1 MKAILQWGLSVGLA
15 VAITLAGFDHSAAA
29 APQGPR
35 PAFTIHLRN
44 YAGVPSG
51 TLAEAESVATA
62 IFRGAGIETRWN
74 EMDMSGGRVHA
85 AVVQDQPMTLADIQV
100 NVLPDTAAIP
110 AGVSDGVIGVAP
122 GAGPDRTLADVF
134 DGRVRVLFRKI
145 SSAYLKGD
153 IDRPVS
159 RGQLLGHVIA
169 HEVGHL
175 LLNQQGH
182 SPSGIMRR
190 EWAFADFRD
199 MVSGMLL
206 FTSEQARFMRAE
218 VVRRDEREPTSVAA
232 TGSPSTTR

>member
-1 MKAILQWGLSVGLA
+1 MKATLRWGRCAGVV
-15 VAITLAGFDHSAAA
+15 VAIALAGFGYSAAA
-29 APQGPR
+29 ARQGPR
-35 PAFTIHLRN
+35 PAFTIYLRN

-51 TLAEAESVATA
+51 TLAEAERVATA
-62 IFRGAGIETRWN
+62 IFRDAGIETRWN
-74 EMDMSGGRVHA
+74 EMDMAGDRVKA
-85 AVVQDQPMTLADIQV
+85 AVARDQPMTLADIQV

-110 AGVSDGVIGVAP
+110 AGLSESVMGVAP
-122 GAGPDRTLADVF
+122 GDGPDRTLADVF
-134 DGRVRVLFRKI
+134 NGRVSALFWKI

-153 IDRPVS
+153 IDRLVS

-182 SPSGIMRR
+182 SPRGIMRG

-206 FTSEQARFMRAE
+206 FTSPQAQFMRVE

-232 TGSPSTTR
+232 TGAPSTTR